1 MNKMKEEKLNVKYIS
16 TDLLRIADYN
26 PRKWTKEAED
36 QLQESIKRFGLVDP
50 FVVNNAPNRK
60 NIVIGGHFR
69 LATAKKMGIE
79 KVPVVYINIPDIEK
93 EKELNIRLNKNTG
106 EFDWNLLA
114 NFNETF
120 LVDIGFSSEELDNIF
135 GIDESPEIFDLQKEL
150 DKAEYQKNRNSKR

>member
-1 MNKMKEEKLNVKYIS
+1 MKEEKLNVKYIS
-16 TDLLRIADYN
+16 TDLLRIAAYN
-26 PRKWTKEAED
+26 PRKWTKEAET

-69 LATAKKMGIE
+69 LAMAKRWESK
-79 KVPVVYINIPDIEK
+79 KCRWYISTFRIIEK

-106 EFDWNLLA
+106 KFDWNLLA
-114 NFNETF
+114 NFDETF

-150 DKAEYQKNRNSKR
+150 QAKYQKNRNSKR